1 VLWKKLSSACD
12 VVKFSPA
19 NAPHPPSTKK
29 LKKDKKNYLVCD
41 LRQKSVLTLL
51 VSRHLILF
59 DRQVSF
65 FFSFNFSSIL
75 KIFSP
80 FFSFNFHVFDNNYD
94 VVFSP
99 PPSIFR
105 TPRRLVLRA
114 ILKRSERRR
123 IFKKCDSIRVI
134 FAKKQNKKDGNFSNF
149 FSFEIVDTRKF
160 SRTLFF
166 NYYIW
171 QRNPPPPISLYF
183 LQVFFFFFSIKKLN
197 VHVNYLETKKKKK
210 MMTKW
215 EYKKGLPKN
224 ILPARR

>member
-1 VLWKKLSSACD
+1 
-12 VVKFSPA
+12 
-19 NAPHPPSTKK
+19 
-29 LKKDKKNYLVCD
+29 
-41 LRQKSVLTLL
+41 
-51 VSRHLILF
+51 LF

-134 FAKKQNKKDGNFSNF
+134 FAKKQNKKDGNFSYFFLSKLSTHGNSHGVWCML
-149 FSFEIVDTRKF
+149 FSFKYIVP
-160 SRTLFF
+160 S
-166 NYYIW
+166 
-171 QRNPPPPISLYF
+171 F
-183 LQVFFFFFSIKKLN
+183 LITIFGK
-197 VHVNYLETKKKKK
+197 
-210 MMTKW
+210 
-215 EYKKGLPKN
+215 
-224 ILPARR
+224 

>member
-1 VLWKKLSSACD
+1 
-12 VVKFSPA
+12 
-19 NAPHPPSTKK
+19 
-29 LKKDKKNYLVCD
+29 
-41 LRQKSVLTLL
+41 
-51 VSRHLILF
+51 
-59 DRQVSF
+59 
-65 FFSFNFSSIL
+65 
-75 KIFSP
+75 
-80 FFSFNFHVFDNNYD
+80 
-94 VVFSP
+94 VFSP

-160 SRTLFF
+160 SRCVVHAFFVQIYRTLFF

-171 QRNPPPPISLYF
+171 QRNPPPPYFSL
-183 LQVFFFFFSIKKLN
+183 LSSSLFFFFSIKKLN

-215 EYKKGLPKN
+215 EYKKGRPKN